1 MVFILFAK
9 KLKTAYT
16 TLGPNVGNSYVMAY
30 FVRPNLV
37 FLIRLDNFFTWTSDS
52 SGQEPLLILSNDVPI
67 LSMHMD
73 HTSKALTVVKHVHQL
88 TAVQHQVVLWRK
100 VKMIYG
106 AIDK

>member
-1 MVFILFAK
+1 MVFLLFAK

-16 TLGPNVGNSYVMAY
+16 TLGPNVGNSYLMAY

-52 SGQEPLLILSNDVPI
+52 SGQEPFLILRNDVPI

-73 HTSKALTVVKHVHQL
+73 HTSKALTVVEHVHQL
-88 TAVQHQVVLWRK
+88 TAVQHQLVLLIK
-100 VKMIYG
+100 VKMVKL
-106 AIDK
+106 AIEK